1 MKVVITTSSF
11 GRHSIRPL
19 ALLENAGWEV
29 TLNPFGRKLTESEAL
44 SLYEGHDAV
53 IAGTEPVTANVISA
67 NPTIR
72 FISRMGVG
80 LDNVDLE
87 AARSAGIP
95 VTATTVTPAPAVA
108 ELVLAFMFDLARHM
122 TAHASMMRSSE
133 WEKRMGGL
141 VSGGTLGIIGLGTI
155 GRTLA
160 DLATGLSRRVIG
172 HDPFVSE
179 SDWPDSVERLPLED
193 LLETADF
200 VSLHVP
206 ATEETTGMVDAAFLA
221 RMKSSAFLINTARG
235 ELVDEA
241 ALLEAIQQNF
251 IAGAG
256 LDVFLEEPYSGPL
269 ASEDRVI
276 CTPHVGSYARDI
288 RIAMEENAVTNL
300 LHYFQ
305 SL

>member
-1 MKVVITTSSF
+1 MT
-11 GRHSIRPL
+11 
-19 ALLENAGWEV
+19 LLENAGWEV

-53 IAGTEPVTANVISA
+53 IAGTEPVTANVIAA

-87 AARSAGIP
+87 AARTAGIP

-108 ELVLAFMFDLARHM
+108 ELVLAFMFDLARHI
-122 TAHASMMRSSE
+122 TAHTSLMRSSE

-160 DLATGLSRRVIG
+160 DLATGLSMRVIG
-172 HDPFVSE
+172 HDPFVLE
-179 SDWPDSVERLPLED
+179 SDWPDSVERLPMKH

-235 ELVDEA
+235 ELVDES
-241 ALLEAIQQNF
+241 ALLRAVQQNI

-256 LDVFLEEPYSGPL
+256 LDVFLEEPYTGSL
-269 ASEDRVI
+269 ATEERII
-276 CTPHVGSYARDI
+276 CTPHIGSYARDI
-288 RIAMEENAVTNL
+288 RVAMEENAVSNL
-300 LHYFQ
+300 LHYFP